1 MVFGFLD
8 FWIYCFYCFKKI
20 KECIVNDC
28 VLGNNFLRADI
39 LCGWVKSYSQCTI
52 FFLNFSTMGNNLV
65 R

>member
-1 MVFGFLD
+1 LD
-8 FWIYCFYCFKKI
+8 FWIFGFIAFIIFKKI

-52 FFLNFSTMGNNLV
+52 FFLNFSIMGNNLV